1 MGSQRVRHDLATEQL
16 HSQDMDGVCVC
27 VCVCVCREREITTKE
42 RLALVTHLH
51 QSHLEMGL
59 EGRKMYQPC
68 IVKREHPLLLSS
80 QYTAP
85 PPHPIKEFLGG
96 LS

>member
-1 MGSQRVRHDLATEQL
+1 
-16 HSQDMDGVCVC
+16 MDGVCVC